1 MRPTDPRT
9 DEPNTENNSIENQA
23 TNNLSGSWQSAASVL
38 VRGNNPGDF
47 LQGYVTSD
55 LARLGSTKT
64 VPMAL
69 CNLKGR
75 VIVSGW
81 VHHIEEDGLALVV
94 HKTLAVKLC
103 ETLTPYARFSRCELS
118 VATDHP
124 QVTTDHDTGFL
135 DTLCFTTSAD
145 QACKDISTAMNTRL
159 IAHGIAFISVENS
172 EKYLPQVL
180 NLHNHGFVDFD
191 KGCYLGQE
199 IVARAQFRGQVK
211 KTIKTFSWTT
221 SMPSVGDTIDA
232 GTVIAAASA
241 ETSNVGVG
249 LAVA

>member
-1 MRPTDPRT
+1 M
-9 DEPNTENNSIENQA
+9 
-23 TNNLSGSWQSAASVL
+23 
-38 VRGNNPGDF
+38 
-47 LQGYVTSD
+47 TSD
-55 LARLGSTKT
+55 LARLGSTAT

-81 VHHIEEDGLALVV
+81 VHHIEDDGLALVV

-103 ETLTPYARFSRCELS
+103 QTLTPYARFSRCELS
-118 VATDHP
+118 VAADHP
-124 QVTTDHDTGFL
+124 QLTTDCDTGFL

-145 QACKDISTAMNTRL
+145 QMSEDISKAMNTRL

-232 GTVIAAASA
+232 GTVIAAAST